1 MRILAI
7 RGRNLASLA
16 GDFAVDFRREPLASA
31 GLFAICGPTG
41 AGKSTLLDAL
51 CLALYNRTPRL
62 AGATGQGV
70 ELPDVRGSISPQDPR
85 NLLRRGCAEGYAE
98 VEFVGND
105 GLGYRARW
113 SVRRANQRTDG
124 RLQAVEMS
132 LVGLADGQPIG
143 ARKSEVLPEIEARL
157 GLAFPQFT
165 RAVLLAQNEFAA
177 FLRAGDDE
185 RAQLLETLTGTDI
198 YTFISRKAHERDR
211 EEQGKLK
218 ALQLQLEGQQPLDP
232 AARAELEAERDA
244 AVGLAA
250 GLAAEKERLER
261 HLAWWQGFES
271 ARRDEHGA
279 RESLEQAQARRDRA
293 EPRRRHLALVEAAR
307 PAASLLA
314 ESERTAR
321 DVRGSLDAV
330 AAAER
335 ELAGA
340 EGTLRA
346 AESGRD
352 EAKRALAEA
361 LEAQRAAVPDLDRAR
376 ALDVEIAAI
385 ARSHREKSEALA
397 EAHKTW
403 HEAEER
409 LADQIREREN
419 KTLESRAAADWLDRH
434 AGLELLA
441 EGWPRWEALLKQA
454 ESAEVEAAAGRRKLG
469 EAEAEFERDREI
481 LDGAMAAKAATEQR
495 LAGAETACAE
505 AERISGGFDGWAL
518 AMERQAAEARR
529 NGLSRAE
536 RVWRDLEQARTL
548 RTELEARADS
558 LEASLR
564 ATEENLRE
572 IREARPAAE
581 AALRQAE
588 RSLAAARLAC
598 AENVEK
604 LRAGL
609 EPGRPCPVCGAE
621 EHPYALEHEGLREVL
636 DALSREAEE
645 RRRAHED
652 LARREAERETELRN
666 GRSQSEELGPA
677 LERASAECGRLETA
691 WRADPV
697 AAEASAVSEAERAG
711 WFTAELSAVAGR
723 LEAILSSE
731 EESRRAAEA
740 REIARR
746 NREAARE
753 ACLEAERRETAA
765 RSALDQATAVLA
777 SVGEALNRALGQ
789 RDGWLAELDTALP
802 EPGWREA
809 WRSNPAAFRA
819 GRRERAEAYRS
830 RRRSLNELDGE
841 LALLASGI
849 QTQAMAAGQRAEERR
864 RLDEAFR
871 RVNQAL
877 EEKREAR
884 AGLFGGRPAAEAE
897 AALRR
902 AVAEAE
908 SGLVEWESRLAEARS
923 RHDGASARLEK
934 DRHWLAERR
943 AAAERAERAL
953 AGWLAEFNAREPAGP
968 ILDKSRLAELL
979 EHDAAWI
986 EAERRELRNLD
997 EAVGNARSVLAD
1009 RGARR
1014 EEIEGQQPTEEPADS
1029 LESRKAALSA
1039 EAKAA
1044 DARRVELEARLRGD
1058 DARRARS
1065 AELRLDLER
1074 QEGVARLWGQ
1084 LHALI
1089 GSHDGKKF
1097 RNHAQQI
1104 TLDVLLRYANHHLA
1118 DLSRRYRLERV
1129 PDKLALMVID
1139 RDMADEI
1146 RSVHSLSGGESF
1158 LVSLA
1163 LALGLAS
1170 LSSSRVRVESLFI
1183 DEGFGS
1189 LDAETLRV
1197 AMDALDCLHAQGRKV
1212 GVISHVPEMTE
1223 RIGTRIE
1230 VRRLSGGRS
1239 RVDVAG

>member
-51 CLALYNRTPRL
+51 CLALYDDTPRL
-62 AGATGQGV
+62 ARAPKRGIG
-70 ELPDVRGSISPQDPR
+70 LPDMGEDTITPGDSR
-85 NLLRRGCAEGYAE
+85 NLLRRGASGGYAE
-98 VEFVGND
+98 VEFTGND
-105 GLGYRARW
+105 GIEYRARW
-113 SVRRANQRTDG
+113 EARRGAKG
-124 RLQAVEMS
+124 RLKPVEMS

-157 GLAFPQFT
+157 GLSFPQFT

-198 YTFISRKAHERDR
+198 YTLISLKAHERDR

-232 AARAELEAERDA
+232 TARAELEAERDA
-244 AVGLAA
+244 AIGLVA

-271 ARRDEHGA
+271 ARRDERGA
-279 RESLEQAQARRDRA
+279 RENLEQAQTQRDRA
-293 EPRRRHLALVEAAR
+293 EPRRRHLTLAEAVR

-321 DVRGSLDAV
+321 EARSGLDAV

-352 EAKRALAEA
+352 EAKRKLSGALD
-361 LEAQRAAVPDLDRAR
+361 AQRAAVPDLDRAK

-385 ARSHREKSEALA
+385 AGSHREKSEALA
-397 EAHKTW
+397 EARKTW

-409 LADQIREREN
+409 LADQRRAREN
-419 KTLESRAAADWLDRH
+419 KTLERRAAADWLERH
-434 AGLELLA
+434 ASLEILA

-454 ESAEVEAAAGRRKLG
+454 ESAAAEAAAGRRKLG
-469 EAEAEFERDREI
+469 EAEAECERSRQV
-481 LDGAMAAKAATEQR
+481 LDSAVAAKAATEQR

-505 AERISGGFDGWAL
+505 AERIAAGFDGRAL
-518 AMERQAAEARR
+518 AEERQATEARR
-529 NGLSRAE
+529 DGLSRAE
-536 RVWRDLEQARTL
+536 RVWRDLEQARKL
-548 RTELEARADS
+548 HAELEARADS
-558 LEASLR
+558 LEAGLR

-621 EHPYALEHEGLREVL
+621 KHPYALEREGLREVL

-645 RRRAHED
+645 RRRIHEG
-652 LARREAERETELRN
+652 LARREAEGEAELRN

-677 LERASAECGRLETA
+677 LERASAECGRLDAA
-691 WRADPV
+691 WRADPL

-711 WFTAELSAVAGR
+711 WLTAELSAVAGR

-731 EESRRAAEA
+731 EEGRRAAEA

-746 NREAARE
+746 NRDAARE
-753 ACLEAERRETAA
+753 ACLEAERRKTAA
-765 RSALDQATAVLA
+765 RFALDQAGVVLA
-777 SVGEALNRALGQ
+777 AAGEALDRALTQ
-789 RDGWLAELDTALP
+789 RDGWLSELGAALP
-802 EPGWREA
+802 EPGWREV
-809 WRSNPAAFRA
+809 WRSNPAAFRD
-819 GRRERAEAYRS
+819 GQRERAETYRS
-830 RRRSLNELDGE
+830 RRQRLNELDNE

-849 QTQAMAAGQRAEERR
+849 QAQAMAVEQRTEERR
-864 RLDEAFR
+864 RLDEVFR
-871 RVNQAL
+871 RVDQAL
-877 EEKREAR
+877 KEKREAR
-884 AGLFGGRPAAEAE
+884 TGLFGHRPVAEVE
-897 AALRR
+897 AALRI
-902 AVAEAE
+902 AAEEAE
-908 SGLVEWESRLAEARS
+908 SGLAERESRLVEARS

-934 DRHWLAERR
+934 ERHWFAERR

-953 AGWLAEFNAREPAGP
+953 VDWLAEFNAREPAGP
-968 ILDKSRLAELL
+968 ALDKPRLAELL
-979 EHDAAWI
+979 KHDAAWI
-986 EAERRELRNLD
+986 ETERRALGNLD
-997 EAVGNARSVLAD
+997 EAVGSARSVLDD
-1009 RGARR
+1009 RRVRR
-1014 EEIEGQQPTEEPADS
+1014 EAIEGQQPTEEPAES
-1029 LESRKAALSA
+1029 LESRKEALLA
-1039 EAKAA
+1039 EAKLA
-1044 DARRVELEARLRGD
+1044 DARRVELEARLHGD
-1058 DARRARS
+1058 GARRSRS

-1097 RNHAQQI
+1097 RNYAQQI